1 MVVNNVILK
10 LLTMKWFS
18 RNPRYRGDIKKKKK
32 EREILKIDLL
42 RSIVMAKENYEVL
55 VV

>member
-32 EREILKIDLL
+32 RERDTKN
-42 RSIVMAKENYEVL
+42 RPTEVNCNGQGEL
-55 VV
+55 